1 MGTKVILLRSQDIF
15 SDSRVLKYESLL
27 KKENIP
33 YAIVGWDRKGLNLK
47 RENTFFYKRRAGF
60 QEGEKAIVNRVWWT
74 FFLFRFLFMHLK
86 EYQIIHACDFDTV
99 LPSLVMRI
107 LGKKVFFDIFDWFS
121 DEVKTGKS
129 WIDKPINLLEK
140 FAVRHSNLVILCEK
154 GRLRQI
160 QCTPKNYIVIPNVP
174 SQLLGQINSTKIVKE
189 NVSWPIVIAYVGGI
203 VHSRGL
209 LELVDCISGDDRFV
223 LKIAGFGDSIIENT
237 IKAAAQKYMNINFHG
252 KVSYDRALEIMR
264 ESDILYAMY
273 YKDNAN
279 HIYAAPNKFYESIY
293 LNKPVITTEGTL
305 VGNMVKQYRNGFV
318 ISEGKQALSDFLNS
332 LTLQSIYMKKQDMG
346 KTKDW
351 EKKIQNCF
359 SQYIKAIND

>member
-1 MGTKVILLRSQDIF
+1 M
-15 SDSRVLKYESLL
+15 
-27 KKENIP
+27 
-33 YAIVGWDRKGLNLK
+33 
-47 RENTFFYKRRAGF
+47 
-60 QEGEKAIVNRVWWT
+60 
-74 FFLFRFLFMHLK
+74 
-86 EYQIIHACDFDTV
+86 
-99 LPSLVMRI
+99 
-107 LGKKVFFDIFDWFS
+107 
-121 DEVKTGKS
+121 
-129 WIDKPINLLEK
+129 
-140 FAVRHSNLVILCEK
+140 
-154 GRLRQI
+154 
-160 QCTPKNYIVIPNVP
+160 
-174 SQLLGQINSTKIVKE
+174 IVKE
-189 NVSWPIVIAYVGGI
+189 NVSSPIVIAYVGGV

-223 LKIAGFGDSIIENT
+223 LKIAGFGDSKIENT
-237 IKAAAQKYMNINFHG
+237 IKVAAQKYMNIDFYG

-264 ESDILYAMY
+264 KSDILYAMY

-332 LTLQSIYMKKQDMG
+332 LTPQSIYMKKQDMG
-346 KTKDW
+346 RIKDW

>member
-1 MGTKVILLRSQDIF
+1 
-15 SDSRVLKYESLL
+15 
-27 KKENIP
+27 
-33 YAIVGWDRKGLNLK
+33 
-47 RENTFFYKRRAGF
+47 
-60 QEGEKAIVNRVWWT
+60 
-74 FFLFRFLFMHLK
+74 MHLK

-140 FAVRHSNLVILCEK
+140 FAVRHSDLVILCEK

-237 IKAAAQKYMNINFHG
+237 IKAAAQKYMNINFFG

-305 VGNMVKQYRNGFV
+305 VGIMVKQYRNGFV

-332 LTLQSIYMKKQDMG
+332 LTPQSIYMKKQDMG
-346 KTKDW
+346 RIKDW